1 MARYQETAQVKFAIE
16 VTTQLQAHATA
27 VAADDRVSSSFPSQ
41 LAGLA
46 FHVQQNL
53 QQLLD
58 AQEANPKQTGR
69 RISQYLENIERLYQ
83 WPSLVTKS
91 ANPGDP
97 FDHTH
102 YPNTLKVLSRKAL
115 GIKVLKSFATDPR
128 TTERRKKLTKIIEK
142 FLQVIATIP
151 TIQLSDVRLPEQTN
165 TALDDYQ
172 SHIRSLY
179 AVLSSHCL
187 CHESNTITA
196 NLRLN
201 NCCAPGEIENS
212 INFRLLFL
220 DHPHSHISDPHC
232 QWQDARIC
240 VVQRRG
246 VKFRDTVSD
255 STNPS
260 KNGKLIS
267 SDAFCQ
273 LITNRAQS
281 QLMLTV
287 SEGGLVLDGP
297 GPLSQRFLLRSSSIS
312 LAELLQVTE
321 LDSKMRLLLSYT
333 LAKAFWQF
341 YGSDWMQEE
350 WTKDTVHFMFEKS
363 SSVPKGILV
372 NEPFLAAQFGKT
384 ACPNRENEMRIHQ
397 FPNILA
403 LGIMLIEIELGI
415 SLEERHKPDCYGT
428 DGRPIVNA
436 DLITALNTF
445 DSELQNAYSP
455 LKNAIK
461 ACLKPDRF
469 YEHQNDVV
477 SLREALM
484 KLIVDPIQQMYM
496 IAWEHPDTSTVQPI
510 SFPTS
515 DDKHVNQRC
524 QLPSP
529 PPELPIQSS
538 NFPSAFW
545 DNYLHPGPY
554 PQQILHS
561 YTPSQSPVSQLR
573 GTISEHTS
581 GLSSDVW
588 FENLDM
594 LNTVLRAKRQE
605 TDASWRK
612 SRVAILDTGV
622 HEDLNESDGLVT
634 DYRDFVDNDDQ
645 VWKDNVGHGT
655 NAVRLTKKV
664 YNMAEIYVARV
675 FEGSQAS
682 NDTET
687 LMAQAIRHAVDVWS
701 ADVIVMPSG
710 FRSHHHGILEAV
722 EKANHARV
730 LVFTAASNYG
740 NSSEIAFPGR
750 LYTHGKLLCMFSTDA
765 NVRCLQSLNPS
776 PLATA
781 RYSFAILGENIV
793 LHPNEPSLSGTSF
806 STIIAGALA
815 SRLLDFSRQRDVRE
829 KIRYCERLDTVEGMS
844 AVFSAM
850 VKGAV
855 DNGYHCIAPWKILP
869 DIPEPEP
876 ARRRHEQ
883 RMYIVETISRALDI
897 LY

>member
-1 MARYQETAQVKFAIE
+1 MAHYQETAQVKFAIE
-16 VTTQLQAHATA
+16 VTTQLRAHATA
-27 VAADDRVSSSFPSQ
+27 VATDDRVSSSFSSQ

-46 FHVQQNL
+46 FHIQENL
-53 QQLLD
+53 EKLLD
-58 AQEANPKQTGR
+58 APEGNPKQTGR

-91 ANPGDP
+91 ANPGDL

-102 YPNTLKVLSRKAL
+102 YPNILKVLSRKAL
-115 GIKVLKSFATDPR
+115 GVKVLKSFATDPR
-128 TTERRKKLTKIIEK
+128 TTERRKKLTKIIER

-151 TIQLSDVRLPEQTN
+151 TLQLSDVTLPEQTN
-165 TALDDYQ
+165 AARDDYQ
-172 SHIRSLY
+172 AHIRSLY
-179 AVLSSHCL
+179 AALSSHCL

-220 DHPHSHISDPHC
+220 DHPHSRISDPHC
-232 QWQDARIC
+232 QWQDAKIC
-240 VVQRRG
+240 VLQRRG
-246 VKFRDTVSD
+246 VKFRDTSSD
-255 STNPS
+255 SMSSS
-260 KNGKLIS
+260 KQGKLIS

-297 GPLSQRFLLRSSSIS
+297 GPLSQRFLLRSSSVS
-312 LAELLQVTE
+312 LAKLLQVTK

-333 LAKAFWQF
+333 IAKAFWQF

-363 SSVPKGILV
+363 STVPKGILI
-372 NEPFLAAQFGKT
+372 NEPFLSAQFGKT
-384 ACPNRENEMRIHQ
+384 ACPDRENEMRIHQ

-415 SLEERHKPDCYGT
+415 SLEERHKPDCHGT

-436 DLITALNTF
+436 DLITALDTF
-445 DSELQNAYSP
+445 DNELQNAYSL

-461 ACLKPDRF
+461 TCLKPDRF
-469 YEHQNDVV
+469 YEHQNDVA

-484 KLIVDPIQQMYM
+484 KLIVDPIQQMY
-496 IAWEHPDTSTVQPI
+496 IVAWEHPDTSTVHPIPI
-510 SFPTS
+510 SIS
-515 DDKHVNQRC
+515 DDKHVNQRF

-529 PPELPIQSS
+529 PPEMPIQSS
-538 NFPSAFW
+538 SSPFAVWENH
-545 DNYLHPGPY
+545 LHPGPY
-554 PQQILHS
+554 LQL
-561 YTPSQSPVSQLR
+561 SQSA
-573 GTISEHTS
+573 S
-581 GLSSDVW
+581 GLPSDVW

-594 LNTVLRAKRQE
+594 LNSVLRAKRQE
-605 TDASWRK
+605 TNASWRK

-634 DYRDFVDNDDQ
+634 DYKDFVGNDDQ

-664 YNMAEIYVARV
+664 YNMAKVYVARV
-675 FEGSQAS
+675 FEGSEAS
-682 NDTET
+682 NNTET
-687 LMAQAIRHAVDVWS
+687 LMAQAIRYAVSVWS

-710 FRSHHHGILEAV
+710 FRSHHREILEAI
-722 EKANHARV
+722 EEANHARV
-730 LVFTAASNYG
+730 LVFAAASNYG
-740 NSSEIAFPGR
+740 NISEIAFPGR
-750 LYTHGKLLCMFSTDA
+750 LYTHGKVFCMFSTDA

-776 PLATA
+776 PLAAA

-793 LHPNEPSLSGTSF
+793 LHPNEPSLTGTSF

-815 SRLLDFSRQRDVRE
+815 GRLLDFSRQQNISDQ
-829 KIRYCERLDTVEGMS
+829 IRHHERLDTVEGMS
-844 AVFSAM
+844 AVLSAM
-850 VKGAV
+850 VKGAI

-869 DIPEPEP
+869 DIVEPEP
-876 ARRRHEQ
+876 TRRRHEQ
-883 RMYIVETISRALDI
+883 RMYIRETISRALDS